1 MPGSKGLNP
10 HELAHRWVKDLGTRP
25 DMSIKVGYI
34 SHDMRIL
41 GRIVGVRST
50 EQSVGIIV
58 GGFCPQHH
66 IIRGG
71 NLMTGSDRRSAI
83 VERIR
88 NSDVP
93 VSGKTLAAAFD
104 VSRQVIVQ
112 DIALIR
118 AAGYD
123 IISTNRGYI
132 INEPHLARRV
142 FKVRHTDEQLEE
154 ELNAIVDL
162 GGRVCDVIVNH
173 RVYGRLE
180 AELNITSRRKV
191 AEFIADIKNGKSS
204 PLKNITSDYHYHTV
218 EADSE
223 ETLDLIG
230 NMLREKGF
238 LIES

>member
-1 MPGSKGLNP
+1 
-10 HELAHRWVKDLGTRP
+10 
-25 DMSIKVGYI
+25 
-34 SHDMRIL
+34 
-41 GRIVGVRST
+41 
-50 EQSVGIIV
+50 
-58 GGFCPQHH
+58 
-66 IIRGG
+66 
-71 NLMTGSDRRSAI
+71 MTGSDRRSAI
-83 VERIR
+83 VEHIR
-88 NSDVP
+88 NSEIP
-93 VSGKTLAAAFD
+93 VSGKTLAAVFD

-132 INEPHLARRV
+132 INEPYSAKRV
-142 FKVRHTDEQLEE
+142 FKVRHTDEELEE

-162 GGRVCDVIVNH
+162 GGKVCNVIVNH

-223 ETLDLIG
+223 DTLDLIG
-230 NMLREKGF
+230 EMLRKKGF
-238 LIES
+238 LIET